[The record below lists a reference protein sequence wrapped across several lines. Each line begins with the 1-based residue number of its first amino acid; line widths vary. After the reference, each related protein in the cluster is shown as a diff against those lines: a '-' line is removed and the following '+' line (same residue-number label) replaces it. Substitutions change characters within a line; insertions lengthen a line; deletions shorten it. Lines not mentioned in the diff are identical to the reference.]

1 MEDFF
6 ERIDVN
12 ASLNEIAREI
22 CSKCNIDN
30 YLSSKIVEVGYE
42 DFNFIIETKNK
53 KYFVKIFHKGRTNQN
68 CSNYMDRINL
78 SNNID
83 INTPKTIGFDSVKI
97 ENKDLRFVIFE
108 YINGKSF
115 LDLEE
120 MPNEAEIKEIVKQM
134 ATIHRA
140 ELKSDFIYDTWTI
153 TNFTK
158 EFEAKG
164 KYLDQQ
170 YYEKFKK
177 LSNKLK
183 KVDLSKLPH
192 SFVHG
197 DIISSNVIK
206 DENGKLWIIDFAVS
220 NYLPRI
226 IDLVV
231 TGDNLCLDPSSREN
245 TIKNFKLII
254 SEYEK
259 YNKLTNYEKEIIP
272 LFYDLG
278 NAMGILQ
285 ISSLKQSGD
294 YSDEDEY
301 WLKVSEQG
309 LKYSNSQFWAEVFE
323 EQSRD
328 VKKFLEER

>member
-6 ERIDVN
+6 ERIDVKS
-12 ASLNEIAREI
+12 SLSEIAREI
-22 CSKCNIDN
+22 CSKCNIED

-42 DFNFIIETKNK
+42 DFNFIIETKNQ
-53 KYFVKIFHKGRTNQN
+53 KYFVKIFHKGRSSQDCN
-68 CSNYMDRINL
+68 NYMDRISL
-78 SNNID
+78 SNKID
-83 INTPKTIGFDSVKI
+83 INTPKIICFDSVKI
-97 ENKDLRFVIFE
+97 EDKDLKFVVFE

-115 LDLEE
+115 LDLNK
-120 MPNEAEIKEIVKQM
+120 MPNETEIKEIIRQM
-134 ATIHRA
+134 ANIHRA

-158 EFEAKG
+158 EFEVKG
-164 KYLDQQ
+164 EYLDQQ
-170 YYEKFKK
+170 YYDKFKELSDK
-177 LSNKLK
+177 LQR
-183 KVDLSKLPH
+183 VDLSKLPH

-206 DENGKLWIIDFAVS
+206 DKDNKLWIIDFAVS

-231 TGDNLCLDPSSREN
+231 TGDNLCLNPNSKEN

-259 YNKLTNYEKEIIP
+259 YSKLTDYEKQIIP
-272 LFYDLG
+272 LFYDIG

-285 ISSLKQSGD
+285 INALKQNVE
-294 YSDEDEY
+294 YSEEDEY

-309 LKYSNSQFWAEVFE
+309 LKYSDYKFW
-323 EQSRD
+323 SD
-328 VKKFLEER
+328 VLTF

>member
-22 CSKCNIDN
+22 CSKCNMED
-30 YLSSKIVEVGYE
+30 YLSSQIVEVGYE
-42 DFNFIIETKNK
+42 DFNFIIETKTQK
-53 KYFVKIFHKGRTNQN
+53 FFVKIFHKGRTSQD
-68 CSNYMDRINL
+68 CSNYIDRIKL
-78 SNNID
+78 SNKID
-83 INTPKTIGFDSVKI
+83 INTPKTICFDSIKI
-97 ENKDLRFVIFE
+97 DDKGLKFVVFE

-120 MPNEAEIKEIVKQM
+120 MPNETEIKEIIRQM
-134 ATIHRA
+134 ANIHRA
-140 ELKSDFIYDTWTI
+140 GLKSDFIYDTWTI
-153 TNFTK
+153 TNFTNELNNK
-158 EFEAKG
+158 EKCLNE
-164 KYLDQQ
+164 Q
-170 YYEKFKK
+170 YYNRFKELSDK
-177 LSNKLK
+177 LQD
-183 KVDLSKLPH
+183 VDLSKLPH

-206 DENGKLWIIDFAVS
+206 DEDDKLWIIDFAVS

-231 TGDNLCLDPSSREN
+231 TGDNLCLDPNSKEN

-259 YNKLTNYEKEIIP
+259 YNKLTDYEKEIIP
-272 LFYDLG
+272 LFYDIG

-285 ISSLKQSGD
+285 INALKQNGE
-294 YSDEDEY
+294 YSEEDEY
-301 WLKVSEQG
+301 WLKVSGQG
-309 LKYSNSQFWAEVFE
+309 LKYSDSKFWSEIFE
-323 EQSRD
+323 
-328 VKKFLEER
+328 KNIER

>member
-22 CSKCNIDN
+22 CSKCNIKD
-30 YLSSKIVEVGYE
+30 YISSQIVEVGYE
-42 DFNFIIETKNK
+42 DFNFIIETKTQ
-53 KYFVKIFHKGRTNQN
+53 KYFVKIFHKGRTSQD
-68 CSNYMDRINL
+68 CSNYKDRINL
-78 SNNID
+78 SNKID
-83 INTPKTIGFDSVKI
+83 INTPKTICSDSIKI
-97 ENKDLRFVIFE
+97 DDKDLKFVVFE

-120 MPNEAEIKEIVKQM
+120 MPNETEIKEIIRQM
-134 ATIHRA
+134 ANIHRA
-140 ELKSDFIYDTWTI
+140 ELKSDFIYDKWTI
-153 TNFTK
+153 TNFTN
-158 EFEAKG
+158 EFNNKG
-164 KYLDQQ
+164 KCLNEQ
-170 YYEKFKK
+170 YYNRFKELSDK
-177 LSNKLK
+177 LQN
-183 KVDLSKLPH
+183 VDFSKLLH

-206 DENGKLWIIDFAVS
+206 DENDKLWIIDFAVS

-231 TGDNLCLDPSSREN
+231 IGDNLCLDPNSKEN

-259 YNKLTNYEKEIIP
+259 YNKLTDYEKEIIP
-272 LFYDLG
+272 LFYDIG

-285 ISSLKQSGD
+285 INALKQNEE
-294 YSDEDEY
+294 YSEEDEY

-309 LKYSNSQFWAEVFE
+309 LKYSDSKFWSEIFE
-323 EQSRD
+323 
-328 VKKFLEER
+328 KNIER

>member
-1 MEDFF
+1 MENFF

-12 ASLNEIAREI
+12 SSLSEIARRI
-22 CSKCNIDN
+22 CEKCNIKD
-30 YLSSKIVEVGYE
+30 YVSSQIVEVGYE
-42 DFNFIIETKNK
+42 DFNFIIETKSQ
-53 KYFVKIFHKGRTNQN
+53 KYFIKIFNKDRTSED

-78 SNNID
+78 SNKID
-83 INTPKTIGFDSVKI
+83 INTPKVINFDSINVD
-97 ENKDLRFVIFE
+97 NKDLKFVVLE

-115 LDLEE
+115 LDLEQI
-120 MPNEAEIKEIVKQM
+120 PNETEIKEIIRQM
-134 ATIHRA
+134 AIIHNTNL
-140 ELKSDFIYDTWTI
+140 ESDFIYDMWTI

-158 EFEAKG
+158 EFETKG

-170 YYEKFKK
+170 YYEKFRE
-177 LSNKLK
+177 LSNKLQ

-206 DENGKLWIIDFAVS
+206 DDDNKLWIIDFAVS

-231 TGDNLCLDPSSREN
+231 TGDNLCLDPNSREN

-259 YNKLTNYEKEIIP
+259 YNKLTDYEKEIIP

-285 ISSLKQSGD
+285 ISSLKQSGE
-294 YSDEDEY
+294 YSQEDEY

-309 LKYSNSQFWAEVFE
+309 LKYSNSQFWSEVFE
-323 EQSRD
+323 NE
-328 VKKFLEER
+328 LER

>member
-1 MEDFF
+1 MENFF
-6 ERIDVN
+6 ERINVN
-12 ASLNEIAREI
+12 SSLNEIAQMI
-22 CSKCNIDN
+22 CSKCGIDD
-30 YLSSKIVEVGYE
+30 YVSSQIVEVGYE

-53 KYFVKIFHKGRTNQN
+53 KYFVKIFHKGRTSQN
-68 CSNYMDRINL
+68 CSNCMDRINL
-78 SNNID
+78 SNKID
-83 INTPKTIGFDSVKI
+83 INTPKTICFDSIKI
-97 ENKDLRFVIFE
+97 EDKNLKFVIFE

-120 MPNEAEIKEIVKQM
+120 MPNEAEIKEIIRQM
-134 ATIHRA
+134 ANIHRA

-158 EFEAKG
+158 EFETKG

-170 YYEKFKK
+170 YYEKFKE
-177 LSNKLK
+177 LSDKLK
-183 KVDLSKLPH
+183 KVDLKKLPH

-206 DENGKLWIIDFAVS
+206 DNNNKLWIIDFAVS

-231 TGDNLCLDPSSREN
+231 TGDNLCLDPNSKEN
-245 TIKNFKLII
+245 TIKNFKSII
-254 SEYEK
+254 NEYEK
-259 YNKLTNYEKEIIP
+259 YNKLVDYEKEIIP
-272 LFYDLG
+272 LFYDLE

-285 ISSLKQSGD
+285 INSIKQSGE
-294 YSDEDEY
+294 YSKEDEY

-309 LKYSNSQFWAEVFE
+309 LKYSDSQFWSEIF
-323 EQSRD
+323 D
-328 VKKFLEER
+328 K

>member
-42 DFNFIIETKNK
+42 DFNFIIETKTQK
-53 KYFVKIFHKGRTNQN
+53 FFVKIFHKGRISED

-83 INTPKTIGFDSVKI
+83 INTPKTICFDSVKI
-97 ENKDLRFVIFE
+97 ENKDLKFVIFE

-164 KYLDQQ
+164 EYLDQQ
-170 YYEKFKK
+170 YYEKFKE

-197 DIISSNVIK
+197 DMISSNIIK

-231 TGDNLCLDPSSREN
+231 TGDNLCLDTNSKEN
-245 TIKNFKLII
+245 TMKNFKLII

-259 YNKLTNYEKEIIP
+259 YNKLTDYEKQIIP
-272 LFYDLG
+272 LFYDIG

-285 ISSLKQSGD
+285 INAIKQDGE
-294 YSDEDEY
+294 YSEEDEY

-309 LKYSNSQFWAEVFE
+309 LKYSDIEFWSEIFE
-323 EQSRD
+323 KEI
-328 VKKFLEER
+328 ER

>member
-1 MEDFF
+1 MENFF

-42 DFNFIIETKNK
+42 DFNFIIETKNQ
-53 KYFVKIFHKGRTNQN
+53 KYFVKIFHKGRTNQD

-83 INTPKTIGFDSVKI
+83 INTPKMICFDSVKI
-97 ENKDLRFVIFE
+97 EDKDLKFVIFE

-140 ELKSDFIYDTWTI
+140 ELKSNFIYDTWTI

-164 KYLDQQ
+164 EYLDQQ
-170 YYEKFKK
+170 YYDKFKELSDK
-177 LSNKLK
+177 LQN
-183 KVDLSKLPH
+183 VDFSKLPH

-206 DENGKLWIIDFAVS
+206 DKDNKLWIIDFAVS

-231 TGDNLCLDPSSREN
+231 TGDNLCLDSNSKEN
-245 TIKNFKLII
+245 TMKNFKLII
-254 SEYEK
+254 DEYEK
-259 YNKLTNYEKEIIP
+259 YNKLTDYEKQIIP
-272 LFYDLG
+272 LFYDIG

-285 ISSLKQSGD
+285 INAIKQDGE

-301 WLKVSEQG
+301 WLKVSEKG
-309 LKYSNSQFWAEVFE
+309 LEYSDEQFWREIFDRE
-323 EQSRD
+323 N
-328 VKKFLEER
+328 ER

>member
-12 ASLNEIAREI
+12 TSLSEIAREV
-22 CSKCNIDN
+22 CSKCNIED
-30 YLSSKIVEVGYE
+30 YISSQIVGVGYE
-42 DFNFIIETKNK
+42 DFNFIIETKNQ
-53 KYFVKIFHKGRTNQN
+53 KYFVKIFHKGRTSQD

-78 SNNID
+78 SNRID
-83 INTPKTIGFDSVKI
+83 INTPKTICFDSIKI
-97 ENKDLRFVIFE
+97 DDKDLKFVVFE

-115 LDLEE
+115 LDLGQ
-120 MPNEAEIKEIVKQM
+120 MPNKIEIKEIIRQM
-134 ATIHRA
+134 ANIHRA

-153 TNFTK
+153 TNFEN
-158 EFEAKG
+158 EFNSKG
-164 KYLDQQ
+164 KYLKDD
-170 YYEKFKK
+170 YYEKFKELVDK
-177 LSNKLK
+177 FK
-183 KVDLSKLPH
+183 KVDLSKLPY

-206 DENGKLWIIDFAVS
+206 DEDNRLWIIDFAVS

-231 TGDNLCLDPSSREN
+231 TGDNLCLDPNSKEN
-245 TIKNFKLII
+245 TIKNFKLIV

-259 YNKLTNYEKEIIP
+259 YNKLTDYEKQIIP
-272 LFYDLG
+272 LFYDIG

-285 ISSLKQSGD
+285 INAIKQDGE
-294 YSDEDEY
+294 YSEEDEY

-309 LKYSNSQFWAEVFE
+309 LKYSDEQFWSEVFDRE
-323 EQSRD
+323 NKDRRD
-328 VKKFLEER
+328 NI